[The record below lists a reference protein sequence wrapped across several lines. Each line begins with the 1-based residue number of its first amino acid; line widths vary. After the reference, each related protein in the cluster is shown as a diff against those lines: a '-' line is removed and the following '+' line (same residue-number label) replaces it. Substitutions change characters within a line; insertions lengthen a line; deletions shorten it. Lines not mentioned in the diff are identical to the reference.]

1 VYVSGAMEAS
11 SQEASRQGAGGGA
24 GTATLEPT
32 DEPQV
37 DRAEQEA
44 EHSKLPHLWA
54 SRPWALRIVLA
65 TVPPAAFGSLCG
77 WVLGESE
84 VAYIILAIV
93 VAIPLQVA
101 VGLEHRNRAE
111 AAVRGFVAGA
121 CFGGF
126 ILIVNQLLIDTEP
139 KFHIEDPKWQLAIV
153 TAVFGAGL
161 AWLGAG
167 LRGQLEQPGR
177 YLDPSQVS
185 PAELAGMAASLVLL
199 GSLWLPWYA
208 TSDNPNSVIDSS
220 GTGPNSDASAWEV
233 FATFDW
239 LLLLACT
246 APFVLTWILMRGHE
260 LSWSPGEVTMIVGI
274 TCFVLILCNGV
285 ILGKPEPGIEISLGY
300 GWFVALLAA
309 VGLMAGGY
317 LRQAVYSKARKP
329 PGTL

>member
-1 VYVSGAMEAS
+1 MEAS
-11 SQEASRQGAGGGA
+11 N
-24 GTATLEPT
+24 GTAVVDRT
-32 DEPQV
+32 DEPRV

-54 SRPWALRIVLA
+54 SRPWPVRVVLA
-65 TVPPAAFGSLCG
+65 TVPSAAYGALCG
-77 WVLGESE
+77 WVLGESKI
-84 VAYIILAIV
+84 AYIILAIP
-93 VAIPLQVA
+93 VAILLQLF

-139 KFHIEDPKWQLAIV
+139 KFHLQDPKWQLAIV
-153 TAVFGAGL
+153 TAVLGAGL

-167 LRGQLEQPGR
+167 LRGQLERPGP

-185 PAELAGMAASLVLL
+185 PAELVGMAASLVLL
-199 GSLWLPWYA
+199 GSLWLPWYS
-208 TSDNPNSVIDSS
+208 TGGNPNSVIDSS
-220 GTGPNSDASAWEV
+220 GTRPNSDASAWEV
-233 FATFDW
+233 FAVFDW
-239 LLLLACT
+239 LLVLACA
-246 APFVLTWILMRGHE
+246 APFILCWIIMRRHE
-260 LSWSPGEVTMIVGI
+260 LSWSPGEVTMISGMA
-274 TCFVLILCNGV
+274 CFVLILCNGV
-285 ILGKPEPGIEISLGY
+285 ILGKPEPGIDISLDY

-317 LRQAVYSKARKP
+317 LRQSVYATSRKP

>member
-1 VYVSGAMEAS
+1 MEA
-11 SQEASRQGAGGGA
+11 G
-24 GTATLEPT
+24 
-32 DEPQV
+32 V

-54 SRPWALRIVLA
+54 SRPWPLRIVLA
-65 TVPPAAFGSLCG
+65 TVPPALFGSLCG

-84 VAYIILAIV
+84 VAYIILAIPL
-93 VAIPLQVA
+93 AMLLQVA
-101 VGLEHRNRAE
+101 VGLEHRNRVE
-111 AAVRGFVAGA
+111 AAARGFVAGA

-139 KFHIEDPKWQLAIV
+139 KVHIEDPKWTLAIV

-167 LRGQLEQPGR
+167 LRGQIEPAGR

-185 PAELAGMAASLVLL
+185 PAELAGMAASLALL
-199 GSLWLPWYA
+199 GSLWLPWYS
-208 TSDNPNSVIDSS
+208 TGDNPNSVIESS

-239 LLLLACT
+239 LLLSACA
-246 APFVLTWILMRGHE
+246 APFILTWIIMRGHE
-260 LSWSPGEVTMIVGI
+260 LTWSPGEVTMIVGI
-274 TCFVLILCNGV
+274 TYFVLILCNGV
-285 ILGKPEPGIEISLGY
+285 ILGKPESGIDISLSY
-300 GWFVALLAA
+300 GWFVGLLATVA
-309 VGLMAGGY
+309 MLFGGY
-317 LRQAVYSKARKP
+317 LRQAVYANARKP

>member
-1 VYVSGAMEAS
+1 MEAS
-11 SQEASRQGAGGGA
+11 NREASGQGAGGGA
-24 GTATLEPT
+24 GTAPLEPT
-32 DEPQV
+32 DKPRV

-54 SRPWALRIVLA
+54 SRRWPLRIVLA
-65 TVPPAAFGSLCG
+65 TVPPAAYGSLCG

-84 VAYIILAIV
+84 VAYIILAIPL
-93 VAIPLQVA
+93 AILLQLV

-111 AAVRGFVAGA
+111 AAARGFVAGA

-177 YLDPSQVS
+177 YFDPSQVS

-199 GSLWLPWYA
+199 GSLWLPWYS
-208 TSDNPNSVIDSS
+208 TSENPNSVIDSS

-233 FATFDW
+233 FAALDW
-239 LLLLACT
+239 LLVSACA
-246 APFVLTWILMRGHE
+246 APFILCWIIMRGHA
-260 LSWSPGEVTMIVGI
+260 LTWHPGEVTMIVGI
-274 TCFVLILCNGV
+274 IYFVLILCNGV
-285 ILGKPEPGIEISLGY
+285 ILGKPEPGIEVSLTY
-300 GWFVALLAA
+300 GWFVGLLAT
-309 VGLMAGGY
+309 VGLMVGGY
-317 LRQAVYSKARKP
+317 LRQSVYTRGRKP
-329 PGTL
+329 PGAL

>member
-1 VYVSGAMEAS
+1 MEAS
-11 SQEASRQGAGGGA
+11 SREASVQGAGEA
-24 GTATLEPT
+24 
-32 DEPQV
+32 
-37 DRAEQEA
+37 A

-54 SRPWALRIVLA
+54 SRPWPLRIVLA
-65 TVPPAAFGSLCG
+65 TVPAAAFGALCG
-77 WVLGESE
+77 WVLGVSE
-84 VAYIILAIV
+84 VAYIILAIP
-93 VAIPLQVA
+93 VAIVLQVA

-111 AAVRGFVAGA
+111 AAARGFVAGA

-139 KFHIEDPKWQLAIV
+139 KFHLEDPKWQLAVV

-185 PAELAGMAASLVLL
+185 PAELAGMAASLALL

-208 TSDNPNSVIDSS
+208 TGDNPNSVIESS
-220 GTGPNSDASAWEV
+220 GTGSNSDASAWEV
-233 FATFDW
+233 FAIFDW
-239 LLLLACT
+239 LLLAACA
-246 APFVLTWILMRGHE
+246 APFILTWIVMRRHE
-260 LSWSPGEVTMIVGI
+260 LTWSPGEVTMIVGM

-285 ILGKPEPGIEISLGY
+285 ILGKPESGIDISLTY
-300 GWFVALLAA
+300 GWFAGLLAT
-309 VGLMAGGY
+309 VGMLFGGY
-317 LRQAVYSKARKP
+317 LRQAVYTDARKP

>member
-1 VYVSGAMEAS
+1 MEAS
-11 SQEASRQGAGGGA
+11 NREASGQGTEGGA
-24 GTATLEPT
+24 GTAALEPT
-32 DEPQV
+32 DKPPV
-37 DRAEQEA
+37 DPAEQEA

-54 SRPWALRIVLA
+54 SRPWPLRIVLA
-65 TVPPAAFGSLCG
+65 TVPPALFGSFCG

-84 VAYIILAIV
+84 IAYIILTIPLAIL
-93 VAIPLQVA
+93 LQVA

-111 AAVRGFVAGA
+111 AAARGFVAGA
-121 CFGGF
+121 LFGGF

-185 PAELAGMAASLVLL
+185 PAELVGMASSLALL
-199 GSLWLPWYA
+199 GSLWLPWYS
-208 TSDNPNSVIDSS
+208 TGENPNSVIESS

-233 FATFDW
+233 FATFD
-239 LLLLACT
+239 LLLLSACA
-246 APFVLTWILMRGHE
+246 APFILTWIVMRGHE
-260 LSWSPGEVTMIVGI
+260 LTWSPGEVTMIVGI

-285 ILGKPEPGIEISLGY
+285 ILGKPEPGIEISLSY
-300 GWFVALLAA
+300 GWFVGLLAA
-309 VGLMAGGY
+309 VGMMFGGY
-317 LRQAVYSKARKP
+317 LRQAVYTQARKP

>member
-1 VYVSGAMEAS
+1 MEAS

-32 DEPQV
+32 DEPPRV

-44 EHSKLPHLWA
+44 EHSRLPHLWA
-54 SRPWALRIVLA
+54 SRPWPLRIVLA

-93 VAIPLQVA
+93 VAIPLQLV

-185 PAELAGMAASLVLL
+185 PAELAGVAASLVLL
-199 GSLWLPWYA
+199 GSLWLPWYS
-208 TSDNPNSVIDSS
+208 TSENRNSVIESS
-220 GTGPNSDASAWEV
+220 GTGPNSDATAWEV
-233 FATFDW
+233 FAVFDW
-239 LLLLACT
+239 FLLLACA
-246 APFVLTWILMRGHE
+246 APFILAWIIMRGHE
-260 LSWSPGEVTMIVGI
+260 LTWSPGEVTMIVGI

-285 ILGKPEPGIEISLGY
+285 ILGKPEPGIEISLAY
-300 GWFVALLAA
+300 GWFVGLLGT
-309 VGLMAGGY
+309 VGIVVGGY
-317 LRQAVYSKARKP
+317 LRQAVYTDARKP

>member
-1 VYVSGAMEAS
+1 MEAS
-11 SQEASRQGAGGGA
+11 NREASGPGDGGGA
-24 GTATLEPT
+24 GTAALEPT
-32 DEPQV
+32 DQSRV
-37 DRAEQEA
+37 DRAEEEA

-54 SRPWALRIVLA
+54 SRPWPLRIVLA
-65 TVPPAAFGSLCG
+65 TVPSAAYGALCG

-84 VAYIILAIV
+84 VAYIILAIP
-93 VAIPLQVA
+93 VAILLQLL

-111 AAVRGFVAGA
+111 AAARGFVAGA

-167 LRGQLEQPGR
+167 LRGQLEQPGS
-177 YLDPSQVS
+177 YLDTSEVS
-185 PAELAGMAASLVLL
+185 PAELVGMGSSLVLL
-199 GSLWLPWYA
+199 GSLWLPWYS
-208 TSDNPNSVIDSS
+208 TSENPNSVIESS

-233 FATFDW
+233 FAIFDW
-239 LLLLACT
+239 LLLSACA
-246 APFVLTWILMRGHE
+246 APFILTWIIMRRHA

-274 TCFVLILCNGV
+274 TYFILILCNGV
-285 ILGKPEPGIEISLGY
+285 ILGKPEPGIEISLSY
-300 GWFVALLAA
+300 GWFVGLLAT
-309 VGLMAGGY
+309 VGLMVSGY
-317 LRQAVYSKARKP
+317 LRQAVYIQARKP